1 MGIAEAASSGGV
13 LEYMPTEIY
22 PGIVVNMQTLY
33 MSWLTMA
40 IVAIIVF
47 AATRNIQEVPSGVQ
61 NLVEMFVE
69 WLNGLMDTNIG
80 VAGRRIA
87 APFVIT
93 LFLFLLLLTM

>member
-13 LEYMPTEIY
+13 LEYMPKEIY
-22 PGIVVNMQTLY
+22 PGIVINMQTLY

-47 AATRNIQEVPSGVQ
+47 AATRNIKEIPSGIQ

-69 WLNGLMDTNIG
+69 WLNGLMDNEY
-80 VAGRRIA
+80 GRSRQTYCCTFCYY
-87 APFVIT
+87 FVFIS
-93 LFLFLLLLTM
+93 FRR